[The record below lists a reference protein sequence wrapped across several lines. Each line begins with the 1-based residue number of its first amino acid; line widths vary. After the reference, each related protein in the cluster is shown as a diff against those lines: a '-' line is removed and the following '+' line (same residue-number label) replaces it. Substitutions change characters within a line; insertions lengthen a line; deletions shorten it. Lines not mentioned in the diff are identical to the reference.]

1 MRKLLLTL
9 IAIMATSSF
18 AKIKIQEE
26 LYVFTTDKAVIDSI
40 QYNTELIV
48 DHIGE
53 RGFELY
59 GPKGTKKYIGELG
72 LDFIELKHPQDEKA
86 FADYPSHAQITQ
98 KLKELV
104 ARKPHIAK
112 LMSIGK
118 SVNGKE
124 LWVVKLSDNVNV
136 DEVEPEFK
144 YISSM
149 HGDEITG
156 RELLPFLIEDMI
168 DGYGNDAAIT
178 ELINNTEI
186 YIMPSMNPDGSKR
199 RRRYNANNVDLN
211 RDFPDFTRGDGN
223 TMQGREP
230 ETKAV
235 MKFQAQRNFSLS
247 ANYHG
252 GAVVVNYPWDSTYE
266 RHPFDHLVQQLSI
279 EYASL
284 NPEMRGSS
292 RFNRGI
298 TNGADW
304 YVLHGGMQDWSYH
317 WHNDLQ
323 VTIEVSG
330 SKWPNYS
337 RIAGYY
343 RDNKESMFAY
353 MRKVHMGAGIKFT
366 NKSVS
371 GTVEII
377 KVENKNLEKNLGTY
391 GFQRGEF
398 YKVLE
403 PGAYTFIVK
412 ANGQTTEVPVYVNN
426 VTFGNYFTIQ

>member
-18 AKIKIQEE
+18 AKVKIQEE

-40 QYNTELIV
+40 QYNPELIV

-59 GPKGTKKYIGELG
+59 GPKGTKKYVGELG
-72 LDFIELKHPQDEKA
+72 LDFIELKHQQDEKA
-86 FADYPSHAQITQ
+86 FADYPSFDQITK

-104 ARKPHIAK
+104 AKKPNIAK
-112 LMSIGK
+112 LISIGK

-168 DGYGNDAAIT
+168 NGYGNDPAIT

-247 ANYHG
+247 ANFHG
-252 GAVVVNYPWDSTYE
+252 GAVVVNYPWDSTYD

-323 VTIEVSG
+323 VTVELSG
-330 SKWPNYS
+330 QKWPSYS
-337 RIAGYY
+337 RISGYY
-343 RDNKESMFAY
+343 QDNKDSMLAY

-371 GTVEII
+371 GTVEIV
-377 KVENKNLEKNLGTY
+377 KSENKNLEKNLGSY
-391 GFQRGEF
+391 GFERGEF

-412 ANGQTTEVPVYVNN
+412 ANGKTSEVPVYVNN
-426 VTFGNYFTIQ
+426 VTFGNYFTVE